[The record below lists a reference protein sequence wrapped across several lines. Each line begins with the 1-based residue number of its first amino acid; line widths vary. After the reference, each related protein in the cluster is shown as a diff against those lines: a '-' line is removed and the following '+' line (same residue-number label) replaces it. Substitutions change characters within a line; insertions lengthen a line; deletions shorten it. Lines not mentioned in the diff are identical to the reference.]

1 PVNKESLMFLI
12 SCTGLN
18 YMYKFISDYN
28 FFKGSINLKIPDKV
42 AFFPGAFD
50 PFSLS
55 HKEIVKAI
63 EMLGFEIY
71 LAVDEFSWSKRTQP
85 HLFRRN
91 IINISIADELNVYL
105 YPEDLPV
112 NIANPD
118 DLKVL
123 RENFL
128 FSEVYIVVGS
138 DVILNA
144 SAYQKNMRKN
154 SIHTFSHIVF
164 NRRTLH
170 AADEK
175 EKMIQEAIK
184 EIRGETI
191 KLNLNLCYEEISS
204 SQIRGNID
212 ENRDISRL
220 IDPLAQKYIYE
231 NSLYQREPQYKSVIQ
246 TISIDVQIIENITPD
261 LIEELYQKI
270 FSKYNQNEV
279 SKKLVEFTHKLN
291 PRILLLR

>member
-1 PVNKESLMFLI
+1 HIFKLIAKKILTLLAPVNKEGLMFLI
-12 SCTGLN
+12 NCIGLN
-18 YMYKFISDYN
+18 HMYRFISDYD
-28 FFKGSINLKIPDKV
+28 FYEGSISLEIPDKI

-55 HKEIVKAI
+55 HKEIVKEI
-63 EMLGFEIY
+63 EILGFEIY

-123 RENFL
+123 RENFS

-144 SAYQKNMRKN
+144 SAYQKNKGKN

-164 NRRTLH
+164 DRRTLH

-191 KLNLNLCYEEISS
+191 KLNLTPCYEEISS

-212 ENRDISRL
+212 ENRDISRI

-231 NSLYQREPQYKSVIQ
+231 NSLFQKEPQYK
-246 TISIDVQIIENITPD
+246 
-261 LIEELYQKI
+261 
-270 FSKYNQNEV
+270 
-279 SKKLVEFTHKLN
+279 
-291 PRILLLR
+291 